1 MKARPEDQL
10 LLLDLQ
16 AHDNHIAQCR
26 HQASHIAEQAQLDVI
41 DGQLREFS
49 QRLLAAHAELEEANL
64 ELSRLED
71 DVKVVDQRMAKDRER
86 EQNSSSVKDVQALEH
101 EIETLAA
108 RKEALEDAEL
118 IIMEKVETA
127 QKCVDEIAVERDAL
141 QAKRSEI
148 HAIVQAKGGDVL
160 AELEREQAARA
171 ELAARIPIELLDLYE
186 KQRSRYGIGA
196 ALLTRRISGGSGVE
210 LTSTDLDAIRHAADD
225 DVVICPDSSCILI
238 RTSESGL

>member
-1 MKARPEDQL
+1 MKARPEDQHL
-10 LLLDLQ
+10 LLELQ
-16 AHDNHIAQCR
+16 AHDTHIAQCQ
-26 HQASHIAEQAQLDVI
+26 HQASHIPEQAQLDEI
-41 DGQLREFS
+41 DVQLREFS

-86 EQNSSSVKDVQALEH
+86 EQNSSNVKDVQALEH
-101 EIETLAA
+101 EIATLLT

-118 IIMEKVETA
+118 IIMEKVEVA
-127 QKCVDEIAVERDAL
+127 QKGVDEIAAERDLL
-141 QAKRSEI
+141 QVKRTEVHGVI
-148 HAIVQAKGGDVL
+148 KAKGGDVL

-171 ELAARIPIELLDLYE
+171 ELATRIPTDLLDLYE

-210 LTSTDLDAIRHAADD
+210 LTSTDLDAIRRAADD
-225 DVVICPDSSCILI
+225 DVVMCPDSSCILI